1 MRVWFVVLLMLSA
14 STAIGAESQW
24 HWIKASNNV
33 VKGWTVS
40 EGNADVSI
48 QGDKFEAKLFWKDS
62 TKDVQIVLK
71 GAVKNGKI
79 TVNEDVQESDHSGS
93 TYHGAIQIKKWDE
106 FSGTIGAE
114 SITPTDVW
122 GMIGITRAIPK

>member
-1 MRVWFVVLLMLSA
+1 MRVWFVLLLMLSA

-24 HWIKASNNV
+24 HWIKTSNNV

-40 EGNADVSI
+40 EGNADISI

-62 TKDVQIVLK
+62 DKDVRIVLK
-71 GAVKNGKI
+71 GTVRNGKI
-79 TVNEDVQESDHSGS
+79 VVNEGVQESDQNGS
-93 TYHGAIQIKKWDE
+93 TYHGALQRKKWDE
-106 FSGTIGAE
+106 FAGTIGAE
-114 SITPTDVW
+114 SITLTDGW